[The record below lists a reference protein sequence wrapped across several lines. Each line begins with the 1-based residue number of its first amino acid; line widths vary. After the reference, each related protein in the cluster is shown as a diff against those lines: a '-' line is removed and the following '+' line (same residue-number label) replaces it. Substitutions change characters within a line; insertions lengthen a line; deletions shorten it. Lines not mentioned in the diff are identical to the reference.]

1 MTELPRP
8 LGTFGVWRRR
18 DGLTP
23 EFAAGVERLGY
34 TTLWIG
40 GSPGEDLA
48 EAEAC
53 LDATES
59 LVVATGVVN
68 IWRADPREAATSF
81 HRLEARHP
89 GRFVLGVG
97 SGHSESD
104 PRRAK
109 PLTALREYL
118 DVLDAEGV
126 PAGRR
131 VLAALGPKTLRL
143 AAERTLGAHPYLTP
157 ARHTRWAREMLGP
170 DALLAPEQMVIAET
184 DAAAARA
191 VGRRILR
198 RYLALE
204 NYAGTL
210 RKSGYGDDDLAGD
223 GSDRIVDELTPWGD
237 APALAAA
244 VRAHLDAG
252 ADHVCVQALPA
263 DSDVLPALGELRAAL
278 A

>member
-1 MTELPRP
+1 MTELPHA
-8 LGTFGVWRRR
+8 LGAFGVWRRR
-18 DGLTP
+18 DDLPP
-23 EFAAGVERLGY
+23 EFATAVERLGY

-40 GSPGEDLA
+40 GSPGADLA
-48 EAEAC
+48 EAESC

-59 LVVATGVVN
+59 LVVATGIVN
-68 IWRADPREAATSF
+68 IWRADPREAAASF

-89 GRFVLGVG
+89 GRFVLGIG
-97 SGHSESD
+97 SGHSEAD
-104 PRRAK
+104 PRRAR

-157 ARHTRWAREMLGP
+157 PRHTGWAREIIGP
-170 DALLAPEQMVIAET
+170 DALLAPEQTVIAET
-184 DAAAARA
+184 DAATARA
-191 VGRRILR
+191 VGRRMLR

-210 RKSGYGDDDLAGD
+210 RRSGYGDDDLTGD
-223 GSDRIVDELTPWGD
+223 GSDRAVDELTPWGD
-237 APALAAA
+237 ATALAAA

-263 DSDVLPALGELRAAL
+263 DGDVLSALADLRAAL

>member
-1 MTELPRP
+1 MTELPHP
-8 LGTFGVWRRR
+8 LGAFGVWRRR

-23 EFAAGVERLGY
+23 EFASNVERLGY

-40 GSPGEDLA
+40 GSPGADLA

-59 LVVATGVVN
+59 LVVATGIVN
-68 IWRADPREAATSF
+68 IWRAAPREAAASF
-81 HRLEARHP
+81 HRLESRHP
-89 GRFVLGVG
+89 GRFVLGIG
-97 SGHSESD
+97 SGHSEAD

-109 PLTALREYL
+109 PLTAIREYL
-118 DVLDAEGV
+118 DALDAEGV

-157 ARHTRWAREMLGP
+157 PRHTRWAREILGP

-184 DAAAARA
+184 DAATARA

-210 RKSGYGDDDLAGD
+210 RKSGYGDDDLSGD
-223 GSDRIVDELTPWGD
+223 GSDRLVDELTQWGD
-237 APALAAA
+237 AAALAAA

-263 DSDVLPALGELRAAL
+263 DGDVVPALAELRRAL

>member
-1 MTELPRP
+1 MTEPQRP

-18 DGLTP
+18 DGATP
-23 EFAAGVERLGY
+23 AFAVGVERLGY

-40 GSPGEDLA
+40 GSPRGDLA

-53 LDATES
+53 LDATED
-59 LVVATGVVN
+59 LVVATGIVN
-68 IWRADPREAATSF
+68 IWRADPREAAASF
-81 HRLEARHP
+81 HRVEARHP
-89 GRFVLGVG
+89 GRFVLGIG
-97 SGHSESD
+97 SGHPEAD
-104 PRRAK
+104 ARRAR

-157 ARHTRWAREMLGP
+157 PRHTRWAREVIGP
-170 DALLAPEQMVIAET
+170 DALLAPEQMVVAET
-184 DAAAARA
+184 DAATARSI
-191 VGRRILR
+191 GRATLH
-198 RYLALE
+198 RYLSLE

-210 RKSGYGDDDLAGD
+210 RSYGYGDDELQGD
-223 GSDRIVDELTPWGD
+223 GSDRVVDDLTPWGS
-237 APALAAA
+237 PSALAAA

-252 ADHVCVQALPA
+252 ADHVCVQALPV
-263 DSDVLPALGELRAAL
+263 DGDVLPALAELRRAL